1 MTPKAIVELV
11 LRAAWN
17 RGFTP
22 YNLDEDMQKEVL
34 ADITD
39 IVDERMREAPTD
51 DYKLGH
57 DASREVARLLAAML
71 ADEVTARENELLC
84 LLDDF
89 ASDHRRRNGI
99 AGAYDDLLVRYRDII
114 SQHAPEVI

>member
-51 DYKLGH
+51 DYKLGQ
-57 DASREVARLLAAML
+57 DVSREAARLRAAML
-71 ADEVTARENELLC
+71 ADEVTARENELLS

-89 ASDHRRRNGI
+89 ATSHRRTYGL
-99 AGAYDDLLVRYRDII
+99 AGAYDPLLMRYRALIDKH
-114 SQHAPEVI
+114 SPEAV